1 MRIDAGTMTL
11 SDALEEIERLRTDLD
26 TAVGMI
32 LIVLSS
38 NMLNSNAYETQR
50 GDSAPVI
57 NALRDIVD
65 SWEGDER

>member
-1 MRIDAGTMTL
+1 MTL